1 MAGPAGVNAAPWSEV
16 VRLHE
21 IGRGLS
27 RRLEA
32 DEATRARIARWLEIE
47 GLNALSADVRV
58 DPAPVGWRLS
68 GSLRA
73 VPVQVCGVTLE
84 PFENPVETDFS
95 VDLVS
100 PEDAPAEDESDEELS
115 LESVDPPDVVADER
129 LDLAAYVVEQLS
141 LALDPFPRKP
151 DAAFEPPAEE
161 TVLSPFAKLA
171 ALKRP
176 E

>member
-1 MAGPAGVNAAPWSEV
+1 MKSEPWSEV

-21 IGRGLS
+21 VGRGLS

-32 DEATRARIARWLEIE
+32 DEATRARVAKWLEIE

-68 GSLRA
+68 GTLNA

-84 PFENPVETDFS
+84 PFENPVQTEFGI
-95 VDLVS
+95 DLVA
-100 PEDAPAEDESDEELS
+100 PGDAQAEDESDEELS
-115 LESVDPPDVVADER
+115 LESADPPDVIADER
-129 LDLAAYVVEQLS
+129 IDLAAYVVEQLS

-151 DAAFEPPAEE
+151 DAAFEAPPDE